1 MVIAR
6 LKLKGLIVPAAVL
19 GAMAAAAAMPGCAAL
34 SAGRADCN
42 VVRNQRGAGRSDSD
56 IAAALGV
63 TDSDVAACGAAGG
76 GGEMGGGGSGG
87 AEGGG
92 GDQSSGKPP
101 L

>member
-19 GAMAAAAAMPGCAAL
+19 GAMAAAAVMPGCAAL

-56 IAAALGV
+56 IASALGV
-63 TDSDVAACGAAGG
+63 SDSDVAACGAAGG
-76 GGEMGGGGSGG
+76 GEGSGG